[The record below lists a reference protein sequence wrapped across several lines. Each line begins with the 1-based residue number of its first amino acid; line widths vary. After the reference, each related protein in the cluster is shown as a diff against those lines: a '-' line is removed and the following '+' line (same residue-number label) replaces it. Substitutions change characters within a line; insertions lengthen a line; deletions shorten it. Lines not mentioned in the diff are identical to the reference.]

1 MSKAKN
7 MALERGAAA
16 MIVFPRMNTTNSVA
30 TISLPN
36 AVERYFDAANRLDP
50 ASAAAC
56 FTPDA
61 VVRDEGHTHIGWGA
75 INAWVSHASEKYR
88 PRATVINASQNGD
101 EIEVTV
107 RVTGDFPGSP
117 ADLKFAFSLR
127 NDAIAELT
135 IR

>member
-1 MSKAKN
+1 
-7 MALERGAAA
+7 MALEGAATA
-16 MIVFPRMNTTNSVA
+16 MLVFLRMNATNPVL

-36 AVERYFDAANRLDP
+36 AVERYFDAANRFDP

-61 VVRDEGHTHIGWGA
+61 VVRDEGHTHIGREA
-75 INAWVSHASEKYR
+75 INAWVSQASEKYR
-88 PRATVINASQNGD
+88 PRATVIDASKKGD
-101 EIEVTV
+101 KIVVAV

-117 ADLKFAFSLR
+117 ADLKFEFSLR

-135 IR
+135 IQ